1 MGLPIDAENQTALE
15 NLNAREQAVQTTKR
29 TGVLPAMKLKQKE
42 NVLPFVQAMYDGG
55 ARVVEITMTTP
66 GVLESFEAIAAEFGT
81 NIWIAA
87 GTVLDATTARLAI
100 LSGARV
106 IVSPAV
112 IPEVIATAR
121 RYGVACYSGAF
132 TATEVLTAMQLGAD
146 MVKIFPAALGGP
158 KYMTN
163 LKMVYPEVN
172 LIPSGGIS
180 LENAGEFIRCGAC
193 AISGARNFFDREQ
206 VAAQGLKWVT
216 NRVREYREIVA
227 EAKANGLALP

>member
-1 MGLPIDAENQTALE
+1 MAEE
-15 NLNAREQAVQTTKR
+15 LNRRERAIHWTKT
-29 TGVLPAMKLKQKE
+29 TGVLPAIKLKSDE
-42 NVLPFVQAMYDGG
+42 DLIPFVRAMHAGG

-66 GVLESFEAIAAEFGT
+66 GALRHFEAIAAEFQGEVLA
-81 NIWIAA
+81 AA

-100 LSGARV
+100 LAGASV

-112 IPEVIATAR
+112 KPEVITTAR
-121 RYGVACYSGAF
+121 RYGAACYSGAF
-132 TATEVLTAMQLGAD
+132 TATECLAAMEAGAD

-180 LENAGEFIRCGAC
+180 LENAAEFIRCGAC
-193 AISGARNFFDREQ
+193 AVSGARNFFDRELVNQ
-206 VAAQGLKWVT
+206 QGLEWIT
-216 NRVREYREIVA
+216 EQVRKYIEIVA
-227 EAKANGLALP
+227 QAKAEGAELP